1 MKKRAV
7 IAIALLILFSTI
19 TSQNKIKI
27 TKFNLETIQIKN
39 NSILKEKDI
48 NELLIHLY
56 GKNLIF
62 LSYVEIEKALMK
74 NSFIE
79 SFNIKKKYPQS
90 LKIEIFE
97 KQPVAILFNK
107 KEKFY
112 LSEKSELIEFI
123 KNPNFKGLPYVIG
136 EQKKFKIL
144 YETLKKI
151 DFPLNSVKKY
161 ILFES
166 NRWDIEFKNNQIIK
180 LPEVNYRES
189 IQNYLSLRNKNE
201 FKKYKI
207 FDFRINNQL
216 ILK

>member
-1 MKKRAV
+1 MKKRIV

-19 TSQNKIKI
+19 TAQLKIEI
-27 TKFNLETIQIKN
+27 TKFNLKKIQIKN
-39 NSILKEKDI
+39 NSILNEKDI
-48 NELLIHLY
+48 KELLIPLY
-56 GKNLIF
+56 EKNLIF
-62 LSYVEIEKALMK
+62 LSYSEIEKALMQ

-112 LSEKSELIEFI
+112 LSDKSELIKFI
-123 KNPNFKGLPYVIG
+123 EDPKFKDLPYVIG
-136 EQKKFKIL
+136 ERKKFKIL
-144 YETLKKI
+144 YETLKKL

-161 ILFES
+161 ILYNS
-166 NRWDIEFKNNQIIK
+166 NRWDIEIENNQIIK
-180 LPEVNYRES
+180 LPEVNYNDS
-189 IQNYLSLRNKNE
+189 LKNYLSLANKNE

>member
-1 MKKRAV
+1 MKKRIV

-19 TSQNKIKI
+19 TAQLKIEI
-27 TKFNLETIQIKN
+27 TKFNLKKIQIKN
-39 NSILKEKDI
+39 NSILNEKDI
-48 NELLIHLY
+48 KKLLIPLY
-56 GKNLIF
+56 EKNLIF
-62 LSYVEIEKALMK
+62 LSYSEIEKALMQ

-79 SFNIKKKYPQS
+79 SFNIRKKYPQS
-90 LKIEIFE
+90 LYIEIFE

-112 LSEKSELIEFI
+112 LSDKSELIKFT
-123 KNPNFKGLPYVIG
+123 KDPKFKDLPYVIG
-136 EQKKFKIL
+136 EPKKFKIL
-144 YETLKKI
+144 YETLKKL

-161 ILFES
+161 ILYNS
-166 NRWDIEFKNNQIIK
+166 NRWDIEIENNQIIK
-180 LPEVNYRES
+180 LPEVNYNDS
-189 IQNYLSLRNKNE
+189 LKNYLSLANKNE

>member
-1 MKKRAV
+1 MKKRTV

-19 TSQNKIKI
+19 TTQNKIEI
-27 TKFNLETIQIKN
+27 TKFNLKKIQIEN

-48 NELLIHLY
+48 KELLVPFY
-56 GKNLIF
+56 GKSLIF
-62 LSYVEIEKALMK
+62 LRYAEIEKALMQ

-79 SFNIKKKYPQS
+79 SFNIKKKYPQG

-112 LSEKSELIEFI
+112 LSEKSELIKFT
-123 KNPNFKGLPYVIG
+123 KNPNFQDLPYVIG

-144 YETLKKI
+144 YETLKELN
-151 DFPLNSVKKY
+151 FPLNSVKKY

-166 NRWDIEFKNNQIIK
+166 NRWDIEIKNKQIIK
-180 LPEVNYRES
+180 LPEVNYKIS

-201 FKKYKI
+201 FKKYEI
-207 FDFRINNQL
+207 FDFRIKDQL

>member
-1 MKKRAV
+1 MKKRIV

-19 TSQNKIKI
+19 TTQNKIEI
-27 TKFNLETIQIKN
+27 TKFNLKKIQIEN

-48 NELLIHLY
+48 KELLVPFY

-62 LSYVEIEKALMK
+62 LSYAEIEKALMQ

-112 LSEKSELIEFI
+112 LSEKIELIKFS
-123 KNPNFKGLPYVIG
+123 KNPNFKDLPYVIG

-144 YETLKKI
+144 YETLKKL
-151 DFPLNSVKKY
+151 DFPLNSVKKF

-166 NRWDIEFKNNQIIK
+166 NRWDIEIKNNQIVK
-180 LPEVNYRES
+180 LPEVNYSKS
-189 IQNYLSLRNKNE
+189 IQNYLSLINKNE

>member
-1 MKKRAV
+1 MKKKIV

-19 TSQNKIKI
+19 TAQLKIEI
-27 TKFNLETIQIKN
+27 TKFNLKKIQIKN
-39 NSILKEKDI
+39 NSILNEKDI
-48 NELLIHLY
+48 KELLISLY
-56 GKNLIF
+56 EKNLIF
-62 LSYVEIEKALMK
+62 LSYSEIEKALMQ

-90 LKIEIFE
+90 LEIEIFE

-112 LSEKSELIEFI
+112 LSDKSELIKFI
-123 KNPNFKGLPYVIG
+123 EDPKFKDLPYVIG
-136 EQKKFKIL
+136 EPKKFKIL
-144 YETLKKI
+144 YETLKKL

-161 ILFES
+161 ILYES
-166 NRWDIEFKNNQIIK
+166 NRWDIEIKNNQIIK
-180 LPEVNYRES
+180 LPEVNYDDS
-189 IQNYLSLRNKNE
+189 LKNYLSLANKNE

>member
-1 MKKRAV
+1 MKKRIV

-19 TSQNKIKI
+19 TAQLKIEI
-27 TKFNLETIQIKN
+27 TKFNLKKIQIKN
-39 NSILKEKDI
+39 NSILNEKDI
-48 NELLIHLY
+48 KELLIPLY
-56 GKNLIF
+56 EKNLIF
-62 LSYVEIEKALMK
+62 LSYSEIEKALMQ

-112 LSEKSELIEFI
+112 LSDKSELIKFI
-123 KNPNFKGLPYVIG
+123 EDPKFKDLPYVIG
-136 EQKKFKIL
+136 EPKKFKIL
-144 YETLKKI
+144 FETLKKLN
-151 DFPLNSVKKY
+151 FPINSVKKY
-161 ILFES
+161 VLYES
-166 NRWDIEFKNNQIIK
+166 NRWDIEIKNNQIIK
-180 LPEVNYRES
+180 LPEVNYNDS
-189 IQNYLSLRNKNE
+189 LKNYLSLANKNE
-201 FKKYKI
+201 FKKYKV

>member
-1 MKKRAV
+1 MKKRIV

-19 TSQNKIKI
+19 TAQLKIEI
-27 TKFNLETIQIKN
+27 TKFNLKKIQIKN
-39 NSILKEKDI
+39 NSILNEKDI
-48 NELLIHLY
+48 KELLIPLY
-56 GKNLIF
+56 EKNLIF
-62 LSYVEIEKALMK
+62 LSYSEIEKALMQ

-112 LSEKSELIEFI
+112 LSDKSELIKFI
-123 KNPNFKGLPYVIG
+123 EDPKFKDLPYVIG
-136 EQKKFKIL
+136 EPKKFKIL
-144 YETLKKI
+144 YETLKKL
-151 DFPLNSVKKY
+151 DFPLKSVKKY
-161 ILFES
+161 ILYES
-166 NRWDIEFKNNQIIK
+166 NRWDVEIKNKQIIK
-180 LPEVNYRES
+180 LPVINYNES
-189 IQNYLSLRNKNE
+189 VKNYLSLVNKNE

>member
-1 MKKRAV
+1 MKKKIV

-19 TSQNKIKI
+19 TAQLKIKI
-27 TKFNLETIQIKN
+27 TKFNLKEIQIKN
-39 NSILKEKDI
+39 NLILNEKDI
-48 NELLIHLY
+48 KELLIPLY
-56 GKNLIF
+56 EKNLIF
-62 LSYVEIEKALMK
+62 LSYLEIEKVLMQ

-97 KQPVAILFNK
+97 KQPVAILVNK

-112 LSEKSELIEFI
+112 LSDKSELIKFI
-123 KNPNFKGLPYVIG
+123 EDPKFKDLPYVIG
-136 EQKKFKIL
+136 EPKKFKIL
-144 YETLKKI
+144 YETLKKLN
-151 DFPLNSVKKY
+151 FPINSVKKY
-161 ILFES
+161 VLYES
-166 NRWDIEFKNNQIIK
+166 NRWDIEIENNQIIK
-180 LPEVNYRES
+180 LPEVNYNDS
-189 IQNYLSLRNKNE
+189 LKNYLSLVNKNE

>member
-1 MKKRAV
+1 M
-7 IAIALLILFSTI
+7 
-19 TSQNKIKI
+19 
-27 TKFNLETIQIKN
+27 
-39 NSILKEKDI
+39 
-48 NELLIHLY
+48 
-56 GKNLIF
+56 
-62 LSYVEIEKALMK
+62 
-74 NSFIE
+74 
-79 SFNIKKKYPQS
+79 
-90 LKIEIFE
+90 KIEIFE

>member
-1 MKKRAV
+1 MKKRIV

-19 TSQNKIKI
+19 TAQLKIEI
-27 TKFNLETIQIKN
+27 TKFNLKKIQIKN
-39 NSILKEKDI
+39 NSILNEKDI
-48 NELLIHLY
+48 KKLLIPLY
-56 GKNLIF
+56 EKNLIF
-62 LSYVEIEKALMK
+62 LSYSEIEKTLMQ

-112 LSEKSELIEFI
+112 LSDKSELIKFT
-123 KNPNFKGLPYVIG
+123 KDLKFKDLPYVIG
-136 EQKKFKIL
+136 EPKKFKIL
-144 YETLKKI
+144 YATLKKLN
-151 DFPLNSVKKY
+151 FPINSVKKY
-161 ILFES
+161 VLYES
-166 NRWDIEFKNNQIIK
+166 NRWDIEIKNNQIIK
-180 LPEVNYRES
+180 LPEVNYNDSLR
-189 IQNYLSLRNKNE
+189 NYLSLANKNE